1 MTVLPS
7 LPFEGTPNESARLPG
22 VRPHLVVLHTWGVP
36 PATTPSGA
44 VSRFEGVVSYL
55 SKPSTQVSA
64 HVVYGGTL
72 IPRGRRR
79 AVQQVRWERKAWTQA
94 GCNSFAYSIESA
106 DAIWTPRGTAGG
118 RIGLTIDEPGLEQ
131 LARMTAYI
139 CRRAGIPPRWT
150 LDPNRPGVARHRDLG
165 RLGNPSGHTDP
176 TGDRE
181 LWQRFMGMV
190 RREHERGGFRK
201 TWGRGTWPAAV

>member
-1 MTVLPS
+1 MMAVLPAMG
-7 LPFEGTPNESARLPG
+7 FQQTPNQSARLAG
-22 VRPHLVVLHTWGVP
+22 VQPHLVVLHTWGVP

-44 VSRFEGVVSYL
+44 ASRFEGVVSYL
-55 SKPSTQVSA
+55 SNPRVEVSA

-79 AVQQVRWERKAWTQA
+79 CVQQVRWERKAWTQA

-106 DAIWTPRGTAGG
+106 DAIWTPAGDASRDG
-118 RIGLTIDEPGLEQ
+118 TIDERGLAQ
-131 LARMTAYI
+131 LARITAYI
-139 CRRAGIPPRWT
+139 CTRAGIPPRWT
-150 LDPNRPGVARHRDLG
+150 LDPNRAGVTRHRDLG
-165 RLGNPSGHTDP
+165 KLGNPSGHTDP

-190 RREHERGGFRK
+190 RLEHERGGFRK